1 MSRPRVT
8 EAMRQEMA
16 AEGFRAAVRV
26 GRAHQDMTQAGLADE
41 MGICPTIL
49 SKLLKDPDRLTVGR
63 LRGMIRALGLDP
75 MAVLALLGYDEKVLK
90 NLTRNNGQNN

>member
-16 AEGFRAAVRV
+16 ADGFRAAVRV

-49 SKLLKDPDRLTVGR
+49 SRLLKDPDKLTVER
-63 LRGMIRALGLDP
+63 LRGMIRALDLDP
-75 MAVLALLGYDEKVLK
+75 LAVLALLGYDEKSITK
-90 NLTRNNGQNN
+90 LTRNNGQNT

>member
-1 MSRPRVT
+1 
-8 EAMRQEMA
+8 MA

-49 SKLLKDPDRLTVGR
+49 SKLLKDPDRLTVDR
-63 LRGMIRALGLDP
+63 LRGMIRAIDLDP
-75 MAVLALLGYDEKVLK
+75 LAVLALLGYDEKAVK